1 MEVSSPFPLRLIK
14 SLKSIRRYL
23 NKYFRTKY
31 LIPSFFNITSTLV
44 SKVHYPPLIPAVL
57 MRRFFFIFIFPF
69 ILFSSGF
76 IFGANSDQLEDKN
89 KTKVDSPVKNQ
100 EKKKKRILQIPFGL
114 KSNLSRFSLHL
125 MVSWKILKLVHYPSA
140 LTTGVNSVC

>member
-14 SLKSIRRYL
+14 SLKSIRRSL

-31 LIPSFFNITSTLV
+31 LIPSFFNINSTLD
-44 SKVHYPPLIPAVL
+44 SRVHYSPLIPAVL

-89 KTKVDSPVKNQ
+89 KTKVDLPVKNQ
-100 EKKKKRILQIPFGL
+100 EKKKRILQIPFRL

-140 LTTGVNSVC
+140 LTTGVNFVC